1 MNAIDLLAALVLA
14 LAALVGFRS
23 GALPQL
29 GGLGGAVLGL
39 VAALWVLPGALV
51 PLASVDP
58 LIRALLVFTGLVLA
72 VGVGEVAGARAGMAL
87 GRALGDGLLGAT
99 EKLVGSAVGVV
110 QGVLV
115 VWLVVGLLVVSPFA
129 RLAEQA
135 SSSMASRLTGL
146 LLPPPPEVAGDLA
159 RALEDTGLPD
169 VFVGLEPFPAPPV
182 ERPSDPEV
190 ARIGAAAEASTPKVS
205 SNACGTVLVGSGV
218 VVADGYVVTNA
229 HVVAGSSTTRLRL
242 GDATVDAVPVLFD
255 PALDVALL
263 HAPGLDAPALRF
275 AASDPDRGA
284 QGATL
289 GYPGGGGLVV
299 EAAAVTRRMTANG
312 RDIYDAA
319 LVSREILELRATV
332 DRGDSGG
339 PFVLAD
345 GTVGGLVFAEAKRDA
360 SVGYALAPT
369 DVAVA
374 ITPGLGRTGAVDT
387 GPCTR

>member
-72 VGVGEVAGARAGMAL
+72 VGVGEVAGARVGMAL

-182 ERPSDPEV
+182 ERP
-190 ARIGAAAEASTPKVS
+190 
-205 SNACGTVLVGSGV
+205 L
-218 VVADGYVVTNA
+218 
-229 HVVAGSSTTRLRL
+229 
-242 GDATVDAVPVLFD
+242 
-255 PALDVALL
+255 
-263 HAPGLDAPALRF
+263 
-275 AASDPDRGA
+275 
-284 QGATL
+284 
-289 GYPGGGGLVV
+289 
-299 EAAAVTRRMTANG
+299 TRRAKSMKVAPPPECSKKAPNNEKTAMMV
-312 RDIYDAA
+312 AA
-319 LVSREILELRATV
+319 TPSKEPHRPTSLSSSVSVTKYTSKPRCP
-332 DRGDSGG
+332 SG
-339 PFVLAD
+339 
-345 GTVGGLVFAEAKRDA
+345 
-360 SVGYALAPT
+360 
-369 DVAVA
+369 
-374 ITPGLGRTGAVDT
+374 PGMYWPNSA
-387 GPCTR
+387 